1 MPSDRVAS
9 PCSSARPARALAVWL
24 AAALILLPVLT
35 AAQALPGLSSLRVV
49 YNTRKA
55 TANPQGELKAQL
67 DAVDKAIVAATRAG
81 DVGEARRQLAKG
93 MALLAGDAWTPALDY
108 RNSLVIR
115 SERTIVDSSEP
126 YAARL
131 EQIYKPAI
139 DLTPALSARVSL
151 LRRAGAKP
159 GAARSAA
166 PPPME
171 TVREFGRLDGVARDL
186 RESPFPM
193 ELDLATVPDGVY
205 TLEAELFDGDTSLGA
220 ARLGLVV
227 HKGLDERLR
236 DLEAG
241 AAAAPEA
248 VRADIRYPGDLHPQR
263 QPRAR
268 GPRHVRHRHGASGS
282 RGRARRREEG

>member
-1 MPSDRVAS
+1 M
-9 PCSSARPARALAVWL
+9 LA
-24 AAALILLPVLT
+24 
-35 AAQALPGLSSLRVV
+35 AAQALPGLSSLRVA

-67 DAVDKAIVAATRAG
+67 DAVDKALTAATRAG
-81 DVGEARRQLAKG
+81 DIGEARRQLAKG

-115 SERTIVDSSEP
+115 SARTIVDSSEP

-131 EQIYKPAI
+131 EQIYQPEI
-139 DLTPALSARVSL
+139 DSHAGALGARVAAQA
-151 LRRAGAKP
+151 RGREAWRGRA
-159 GAARSAA
+159 AA

-171 TVREFGRLDGVARDL
+171 TVREFGRLDGVSRDL

-193 ELDLATVPDGVY
+193 ELDLAAVPDGVY

-227 HKGLDERLR
+227 HKGLDERAAR
-236 DLEAG
+236 PRGRRRRRARGG
-241 AAAAPEA
+241 ARGHPL
-248 VRADIRYPGDLHPQR
+248 PGRLHPQR

-268 GPRHVRHRHGASGS
+268 GPRHLRHRHASF
-282 RGRARRREEG
+282 GRPRRCSPP